1 MVGPTVSLDSM
12 AKGKLLSLPVD
23 QPAPARSISYATLPH
38 IRYLTRIRS
47 L

>member
-23 QPAPARSISYATLPH
+23 QLAVLATLLC
-38 IRYLTRIRS
+38 LTSDI
-47 L
+47 